1 VLIDHAAGTW
11 ARTAQRDAAVL
22 DSRVHGIEPLQVDG
36 LLIAPTGVPH
46 EQWNGAWFTGVPDD
60 LIGVL
65 DSARERFRSLGVPY
79 GLVVPLDL
87 APVLG
92 GWLSAAGAGY
102 RCLLPLMERSL
113 DTVPVVFR
121 PPGVRIRQAS
131 GMEDYRALARV
142 QAVCFGDGEPLWS
155 RYLRARYDH
164 PEIVDFLAVTN
175 GPHAGPAETVVG
187 TGTLVVTGEAA
198 GVYGIGVIPPW
209 RRQGIGAALTAALLS
224 AAARLG
230 CQIAPLNP
238 SEAGARTYRRL
249 GFRDVDGFHVWSP
262 PD

>member
-1 VLIDHAAGTW
+1 VLTDHATGTR
-11 ARTAQRDAAVL
+11 ARNAQRDAAIL

-60 LIGVL
+60 LVRAL
-65 DSARERFRSLGVPY
+65 DLARDQFRSRGVPY

-102 RCLLPLMERSL
+102 RHLLPLMERNL
-113 DTVPVVFR
+113 DAVPVVFP
-121 PPGVRIRQAS
+121 PPGIRIRPAS
-131 GMEDYRALARV
+131 GPEDYRALARI
-142 QAVCFGDGEPLWS
+142 QAVCFGDGEALWS

-164 PEIVDFLAVTN
+164 PDIVDFLAVTN
-175 GPHAGPAETVVG
+175 GPHAGTTGTVVG

-198 GVYGIGVIPPW
+198 GVYGIGVIPRW
-209 RRQGIGAALTAALLS
+209 RRQGIGAALTAAVLS
-224 AAARLG
+224 AGARLG
-230 CQIAPLNP
+230 CRVAHLNP
-238 SEAGARTYRRL
+238 SESGGRTYRRL
-249 GFRDVDGFHVWSP
+249 GFRDVDGFHIWSP